1 MNYKLPDFYKL
12 TKIEQASIL
21 FHESLWILRNELNY
35 GQVISMEQYAQAY
48 FESNN
53 SPENFYRFYSQLS
66 FLLDDATVGFL
77 ATLRFDQKQKI
88 FFLFFN
94 TPI

>member
-1 MNYKLPDFYKL
+1 
-12 TKIEQASIL
+12 
-21 FHESLWILRNELNY
+21 
-35 GQVISMEQYAQAY
+35 MEQYAQAY

-94 TPI
+94 TPIEETFGLKFPIFNEQKDLIGYLLFSNF